1 MKLNIT
7 RQYNKGF
14 VEDTCNLGTAML
26 SMKSTH
32 LFIASYAWESIYIEL
47 EDTIPEGYL
56 KGFNMLSKDIKV
68 NLPETITDKT
78 LHLLTELYP
87 DKAGALRRAYMQKR
101 DMKEVLFT
109 CLVQ

>member
-14 VEDTCNLGTAML
+14 VEDTCNLGTSML
-26 SMKSTH
+26 NMKATH
-32 LFIASYAWESIYIEL
+32 LFIASNAWESIYVEL

-56 KGFNMLSKDIKV
+56 CCFGMVTQNISV
-68 NLPETITDKT
+68 NLPETVTEKT

-87 DKAGALRRAYMQKR
+87 EKAGALRRTYMQKR
-101 DMKEVLFT
+101 DFKEVLEE